1 MAFQKRRIIWIL
13 MAIAIE
19 QTCGIYDPRT
29 NSGPNRNMMPQIH
42 GDYSKV
48 HTHKSRAYEPNYAR
62 SDHNLHYHS
71 SAASNQQPVYVPA
84 VTTTTRTE
92 PLIQKQRA
100 EKLQSSYTGYGNE
113 NAILDASNPKLKNSQ
128 NFENADSFTGLQCPP
143 LQSGQFVYIMDCR
156 QYLNCWKGRGYIQSC
171 APGTLF
177 NPETSQCDQPSKVN
191 CITSNTMDGYQS
203 LARLRKPKNSQLASY
218 VQEDYDDSR
227 YGQPT
232 AALEVRCPPHVIG
245 LRAHPTDCRKFLNCN
260 DGATVIQDCGP
271 GTAFNP
277 AISVCDHIYK
287 VDCNRNENLIHHGST
302 KQTNPDAEEIDVESV
317 SYDIDVRFRG
327 DDEPAFSTVPSI
339 PLQASRPIYQRPAS
353 SDIRPVYVAPP
364 TTTPATTTPKMNQAN
379 TRFNPT
385 YYQKVTP
392 NPRESTV
399 GSTELPLS
407 EALKMLLK
415 PFMGNK
421 DVDINMT
428 SLNTKMSSTTPPAD
442 LNVLGINQSP
452 KPSNKTSAYI
462 ASPYEINSQLGGYQ
476 SVVYGMPTYRP
487 PVPFHPSF
495 NSQNF
500 NRQHASSPITPQQH
514 QQKQQPQQFY
524 PVFRPRATTTSPPVR
539 SRFGEESSQWRPM
552 ATVTTTKRPTTTADP
567 CEGKFLCD
575 NGRCIDQAK
584 VCNGKND
591 CANRADERNCSHLG
605 YEVRLSNKHHGRV
618 EVKIL
623 DKWGYVCDDNFSLE
637 AANVLCR
644 ELGYETGALELKPH
658 SFYPPN
664 AAMMRDGSP
673 VFIMDEVRCS
683 GNETSLRECDF
694 AGWGVHDC
702 NAEEVLG
709 VVCKTPKMTCP
720 LDYWLCDTS
729 AECVPVGFLCDNV
742 NDCADGSDESV
753 AHCNAPLE
761 MRLVEGPTKQEGRVE
776 VKYRGIWGTICD
788 DDFGIQEAR
797 VVCRQLGFN
806 GTAEV
811 RKNKY
816 KQGTG
821 QIWLDQ
827 VACSGNET
835 SIDDCIHW
843 HWGEHNC
850 GHGEDVGVKCG
861 LTVQA
866 PRPTSAQL
874 RAAGKSFKLDFV
886 EKSSK
891 IYPDSC
897 GQLQINPNL
906 VKPTYGSR
914 VVHGGE
920 TVYGHHPWQAALRA
934 KKQGKSVHWC
944 GAVLISKYHILT
956 AAHCLIGYPK
966 GAYMIRI
973 GDYNTD
979 ALEQAEID
987 IFIED
992 YYIHEEF
999 RVGHHMNNDIAVVL
1013 LKTPIRFSEYV
1024 QPVCLPAKSQPYQE
1038 GMNCTISG
1046 WGSTQSGSS
1055 VHSLELRAAKVPLLS
1070 DATCNKPEVYGNNIT
1085 EGMFCAGTLDG
1096 GVDACEGDSGGPLVC
1111 ASSRGHTLY
1120 GIISWGLHCGYANKP
1135 GVYVKVAHYLDWIEQ
1150 KLKQS
1155 QHTYGV

>member
-1 MAFQKRRIIWIL
+1 MAFRDLRITWTLLTMLVIVR
-13 MAIAIE
+13 

-29 NSGPNRNMMPQIH
+29 NSGPNMNMMPQVH

-71 SAASNQQPVYVPA
+71 SASSHHPVYVPA
-84 VTTTTRTE
+84 SSTPAQTE
-92 PLIQKQRA
+92 PPVQQHRS
-100 EKLQSSYTGYGNE
+100 EKLQSPNYGYGNE
-113 NAILDASNPKLKNSQ
+113 NAILDASNPKLRNKQTTDNSDT
-128 NFENADSFTGLQCPP
+128 FSGLQCPP

-156 QYLNCWKGRGYIQSC
+156 QFLNCWKGRGYIQSC

-177 NPETSQCDQPSKVN
+177 NPDTRQCDQPSKVN
-191 CITSNTMDGYQS
+191 CITSSTMDGYRT
-203 LARLRKPKNSQLASY
+203 LARLRKPKSAQLAAY
-218 VQEDYDDSR
+218 EQGDYDDNS
-227 YGQPT
+227 YQPSS
-232 AALEVRCPPHVIG
+232 AVQIRCPPDVIG

-260 DGATVIQDCGP
+260 NGATVIQDCGP

-277 AISVCDHIYK
+277 MISVCDHIHN
-287 VDCNRNENLIHHGST
+287 VDCNRNENLVQHGPT
-302 KQTNPDAEEIDVESV
+302 KPTNPDAEEIDVENV
-317 SYDIDVRFRG
+317 TYDIDVRFQV
-327 DDEPAFSTVPSI
+327 DEKPLANSAPTI

-364 TTTPATTTPKMNQAN
+364 STTQSTTTPKMNQAN

-385 YYQKVTP
+385 YYQSGVTP
-392 NPRESTV
+392 NPRELTLAT
-399 GSTELPLS
+399 TELPLS

-415 PFMGNK
+415 PYMGSK
-421 DVDINMT
+421 DVDMNMAGLH
-428 SLNTKMSSTTPPAD
+428 SKMDPTTTPPTLPSD
-442 LNVLGINQSP
+442 LKVLGINQSP
-452 KPSNKTSAYI
+452 KTSAYI
-462 ASPYEINSQLGGYQ
+462 ASPYEINSQLGGHQ
-476 SVVYGMPTYRP
+476 SVVYGMPTNRP
-487 PVPFHPSF
+487 PVPYQPPYF
-495 NSQNF
+495 NPNF
-500 NRQHASSPITPQQH
+500 NRQHAAAPFVPQQ
-514 QQKQQPQQFY
+514 QQQFY
-524 PVFRPRATTTSPPVR
+524 PAIRPRSTTPAPAVR
-539 SRFGEESSQWRPM
+539 SRFGEGSSQWRPM
-552 ATVTTTKRPTTTADP
+552 ATITTTQRPTTTADP
-567 CEGKFLCD
+567 CQGKFLCG
-575 NGRCIDQAK
+575 NGRCIEQAK
-584 VCNGKND
+584 VCNGKDD
-591 CANRADERNCSHLG
+591 CGTRADERNCSHIG

-618 EVKIL
+618 EVKVFN
-623 DKWGYVCDDNFSLE
+623 KWGYVCDDNFSLE

-644 ELGYETGALELKPH
+644 ELGYEDGALELKPN
-658 SFYPPN
+658 SFYPAN
-664 AAMMRDGSP
+664 SAMMKNDGTP
-673 VFIMDEVRCS
+673 IFIMDEVRCS
-683 GNETSLRECDF
+683 GNESSLKECDF
-694 AGWGVHDC
+694 SGWGVHDC
-702 NAEEVLG
+702 NSEEVLG
-709 VVCKTPKMTCP
+709 VVCKTPVMTCP
-720 LDYWLCDTS
+720 IDYWLCDTS
-729 AECVPVGFLCDNV
+729 AECVPVSFLCDNV

-753 AHCNAPLE
+753 THCNAPLE
-761 MRLVEGPTKQEGRVE
+761 MRLMDGPTKQEGRVE

-788 DDFGIQEAR
+788 DDFGIHEAR

-811 RKNKY
+811 RKNRY

-827 VACSGNET
+827 VACNGNES

-850 GHGEDVGVKCG
+850 GHGEDVGIKCG
-861 LTVQA
+861 LSQTPKA
-866 PRPTSAQL
+866 TSAQL
-874 RAAGKSFKLDFV
+874 RASGKSFKFDFV

-897 GQLQINPNL
+897 GQLQIDPNL
-906 VKPTYGSR
+906 VKPSYGSR

-944 GAVLISKYHILT
+944 GAVLISRHHILT

-992 YYIHEEF
+992 YYIHENF

-1013 LKTPIRFSEYV
+1013 LKTPIRFSEFV
-1024 QPVCLPAKSQPYQE
+1024 QPVCLPLKGQPYQE

-1070 DATCNKPEVYGNNIT
+1070 EATCNQPEVYGNNIT

-1111 ASSRGHTLY
+1111 NSERGHTLY

-1155 QHTYGV
+1155 LHMYGV